1 MIIYIYDAEL
11 PHTCCSGHGLMRL
24 LCAVLR
30 LMRSFLMMH
39 AYLAGEG
46 YRGRGYAAYK
56 PERAHAIDLLLYHH
70 HHHHAALLGGMFG
83 SHLQAQVQCISFG
96 LHSSLSST
104 MHAFLLSKP
113 SKERKSYS
121 MHHND
126 DMYACPSR
134 SSLHILILS
143 WGLEMMNL
151 LDNRLVSFCFFASP
165 RVTMLNNNPSQKYSE
180 EY

>member
-1 MIIYIYDAEL
+1 MPLI
-11 PHTCCSGHGLMRL
+11 
-24 LCAVLR
+24 
-30 LMRSFLMMH
+30 F
-39 AYLAGEG
+39 
-46 YRGRGYAAYK
+46 
-56 PERAHAIDLLLYHH
+56 YHH

-113 SKERKSYS
+113 SKERKSCTT
-121 MHHND
+121 M
-126 DMYACPSR
+126 MICMLV
-134 SSLHILILS
+134 LHVVHCIS